1 MPKSHMRW
9 CSILF
14 LAGLVGAVLAG
25 GCVSASGSP
34 VPDEEKNPE
43 TPTSPAVAVG
53 TKAAIQKHL
62 EPLVLPQ
69 TTAVYFRTRGGAR
82 SDTLKAVVTSS
93 TGEMLGSKFI
103 QIESTSSALAVYSPE
118 SGEATVFHTY
128 PSPSWSKRTKRPL
141 TIDDRLYLE
150 TEYANGSLDM
160 VEYNP
165 STMARGG
172 SSDTE
177 LLRAVVIGDTHYYY
191 KYPENREI
199 LGYYGYLEFV
209 KEPVSGGEA
218 LRRRLRPPDAYRDDP
233 DFPFKLVAVGQTLY
247 GVKTPFTEGDPI
259 VIYTVDRSTGEPT
272 RIATFPHRDPD
283 RERFPQ
289 PEFDNGMVYWALVN
303 KSGTST
309 VIQLWSYR
317 LGDPAAKLKIT
328 DLRVPSGGRGASV
341 FGFDVD
347 DGHFVFPVRLE
358 GDTTHQLLLFDE
370 ESKSIS
376 MADPGLVVNDAQI
389 IHFGEPG
396 AATASSPETKT
407 TAGSTPTPTTTPKVA
422 TVSRD
427 STPPPPTPT
436 LAMTPLARPTAA
448 AFDLEVS
455 VAPDDFTVFS
465 FCRAE
470 SATTSICSR
479 EQRELDA
486 RPEEVYT
493 QEAWE
498 AIRFSLKLA
507 KQLNHSK
514 AAPEHLLY
522 GLVGTP
528 DGSAARLL
536 SELRVDLPLVLSR
549 LQEVLL
555 DMPWTSSSSRELYP
569 DVGNDLTPVAVEG
582 AKEQAARLNAELV
595 SPEHLLLAIL
605 ERGPS
610 AGSRILKE
618 FGITRDLVWQA
629 LVP

>member
-1 MPKSHMRW
+1 
-9 CSILF
+9 
-14 LAGLVGAVLAG
+14 
-25 GCVSASGSP
+25 
-34 VPDEEKNPE
+34 
-43 TPTSPAVAVG
+43 
-53 TKAAIQKHL
+53 
-62 EPLVLPQ
+62 
-69 TTAVYFRTRGGAR
+69 
-82 SDTLKAVVTSS
+82 
-93 TGEMLGSKFI
+93 
-103 QIESTSSALAVYSPE
+103 
-118 SGEATVFHTY
+118 
-128 PSPSWSKRTKRPL
+128 
-141 TIDDRLYLE
+141 
-150 TEYANGSLDM
+150 
-160 VEYNP
+160 
-165 STMARGG
+165 
-172 SSDTE
+172 
-177 LLRAVVIGDTHYYY
+177 
-191 KYPENREI
+191 
-199 LGYYGYLEFV
+199 
-209 KEPVSGGEA
+209 
-218 LRRRLRPPDAYRDDP
+218 
-233 DFPFKLVAVGQTLY
+233 
-247 GVKTPFTEGDPI
+247 
-259 VIYTVDRSTGEPT
+259 
-272 RIATFPHRDPD
+272 
-283 RERFPQ
+283 
-289 PEFDNGMVYWALVN
+289 MVYWALVN

-309 VIQLWSYR
+309 VIQVWSYR
-317 LGDPAAKLKIT
+317 LGDPAAKLKIA
-328 DLRVPSGGRGASV
+328 DLGVLSGGRGASV

-358 GDTTHQLLLFDE
+358 GDTTHQLFLFDV

-407 TAGSTPTPTTTPKVA
+407 TAGPTPTPEAA

-448 AFDLEVS
+448 AFDLDVS

-522 GLVGTP
+522 GLVGTT
-528 DGSAARLL
+528 DGLAARLL

-582 AKEQAARLNAELV
+582 AREQAARLNAELV

-605 ERGPS
+605 ERGSS
-610 AGSRILKE
+610 AGSRILE
-618 FGITRDLVWQA
+618 ELGITRDLVWQA
-629 LVP
+629 LVR